1 MAQAENV
8 NDPMHQFAI
17 SKLVD
22 IPVQLFGAPLHFT
35 NSSLWMVIT
44 IAAITLF
51 FSMAMSGRALVPGR
65 MQLAAELCYEFIAN
79 MVRDNAGQEGMK
91 FFPFV
96 FTIFVFVLTSN
107 MLGMIPYSF
116 TTTSHIAVT
125 FALAAFIVTMVLV
138 YGLIRNGFKF
148 FKLFLPSGVPLVLAP
163 LLIIIEIISF
173 LTRPISL
180 SVRLFA
186 NMLAGH
192 TMLKVFAGFVV
203 SIGQGGGFLVL
214 FAAVPLIGAVALMG
228 LEFLVAFLQ
237 AFIFSILTC
246 IYLND
251 AIHPGH

>member
-1 MAQAENV
+1 MAEAANP
-8 NDPMHQFAI
+8 NDPMHQFVI
-17 SKLVD
+17 SSKWDWEVMG
-22 IPVQLFGAPLHFT
+22 VPLHFT
-35 NSSLWMVIT
+35 NSSLWMIFTVV
-44 IAAITLF
+44 AITMF
-51 FSMAMSGRALVPGR
+51 MSFAMSGRSLVPGR
-65 MQLAAELCYEFIAN
+65 MQLIAELSYEFIAN
-79 MVRDNAGQEGMK
+79 MVRDNAGAEGMK

-96 FTIFVFVLTSN
+96 FSIFVFVLTAN

-116 TTTSHIAVT
+116 TVTSHIAVT
-125 FALAAFIVTMVLV
+125 FAMAAVIIMIVLV
-138 YGLIRNGFKF
+138 YGLMRNGLKF
-148 FKLFLPSGVPLVLAP
+148 FKLFLPSGVPLILAP
-163 LLIIIEIISF
+163 LLIVIEIISF
-173 LTRPISL
+173 LSRPISL

-203 SIGQGGGFLVL
+203 NIGSKGGL
-214 FAAVPLIGAVALMG
+214 FIIAAGVPLIGATALMG

>member
-1 MAQAENV
+1 MAQAADA
-8 NDPMHQFAI
+8 NDPMHQFVI
-17 SKLVD
+17 SSIWDWEVMG
-22 IPVQLFGAPLHFT
+22 VPLHFT
-35 NSSLWMVIT
+35 NSSAWMIVTIIT
-44 IAAITLF
+44 ITAF
-51 FSMAMSGRALVPGR
+51 MSFSMSGRSLVPGR
-65 MQLAAELCYEFIAN
+65 MQLIAELSYEFIAN
-79 MVRDNAGQEGMK
+79 MVRENAGSEGMK

-96 FTIFVFVLTSN
+96 FTIFVFILTAN

-116 TTTSHIAVT
+116 TVTSHIAVT
-125 FALAAFIVTMVLV
+125 FALAAVIISIVLV
-138 YGLIRNGFKF
+138 YGLMRNGLKF
-148 FKLFLPSGVPLVLAP
+148 FKLFLPSGVPLILAP
-163 LLIIIEIISF
+163 LLIVIEIISF
-173 LTRPISL
+173 LSRPISL

-203 SIGQGGGFLVL
+203 NIGAKGGFFIVA
-214 FAAVPLIGAVALMG
+214 AAVPLIGATALMG

>member
-1 MAQAENV
+1 MAEANA
-8 NDPMHQFAI
+8 NDPMHQFVI
-17 SKLVD
+17 NKQ
-22 IPVQLFGAPLHFT
+22 IEMPFELFGSPLHFT
-35 NSSLWMVIT
+35 NSSLWMILT
-44 IAAITLF
+44 IAAITIF

-65 MQLAAELCYEFIAN
+65 MQLVAELCYEFIAN

-96 FTIFVFVLTSN
+96 FTIFVFVLTAN
-107 MLGMIPYSF
+107 LLGMIPYSF
-116 TTTSHIAVT
+116 TFTSHIAVT
-125 FALAAFIVTMVLV
+125 FALAAFIVTLVLV
-138 YGLIRNGFKF
+138 YGIFRNGLKF

-163 LLIIIEIISF
+163 LLIVIEIISF
-173 LTRPISL
+173 LSRPISL

-203 SIGQGGGFLVL
+203 SIGKGGGFMMV
-214 FAAVPLIGAVALMG
+214 FALVPLLGATALMG